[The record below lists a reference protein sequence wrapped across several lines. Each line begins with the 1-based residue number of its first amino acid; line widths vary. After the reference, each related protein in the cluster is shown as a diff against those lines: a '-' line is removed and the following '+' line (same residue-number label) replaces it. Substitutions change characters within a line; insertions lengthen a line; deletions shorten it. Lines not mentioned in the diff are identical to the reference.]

1 MMAEDATQC
10 PSRGVWQ
17 GPRVRLRAFEAED
30 WETYHAWN
38 MDDEQA
44 RNLDQIHLPQSAAT
58 ARQWAE
64 REAARGPDGDN
75 YRFVIENEHG
85 EVVGDL
91 STHDCDPRVGAF
103 SYGISIRPDQRGKG
117 YASEAIPLV
126 LRYYFQ
132 ERRYQKATV
141 TIFSFNEPSVRLH
154 ERLGFQLEGRIRR
167 TAYTAGAHHD
177 ALIYG
182 LTAEEF
188 AAWFAHPEPP
198 HLA

>member
-1 MMAEDATQC
+1 MTFEAAH
-10 PSRGVWQ
+10 SARRGMWQ
-17 GPRVRLRAFEAED
+17 GPRVRLRAFVAED

-38 MDDEQA
+38 VDDEQT
-44 RNLDQIHLPQSAAT
+44 RNLDQIHFPQSASA

-64 REAARGPDGDN
+64 REAVREPGGDN
-75 YRFVIENEHG
+75 FRFVIENEHG

-117 YASEAIPLV
+117 YAAEAIPLV
-126 LRYYFQ
+126 LRYYFL
-132 ERRYQKATV
+132 EKRYQKVTV

-154 ERLGFQLEGRIRR
+154 ERLGFQFEGRIRR
-167 TAYTAGAHHD
+167 TAYTGGAHHD

-182 LTAEEF
+182 MTVEEF
-188 AAWFAHPEPP
+188 AARPA
-198 HLA
+198 AQ

>member
-1 MMAEDATQC
+1 M
-10 PSRGVWQ
+10 WQ
-17 GPRVRLRAFEAED
+17 GPRVRLRAFVAED
-30 WETYHAWN
+30 GDLYHAWN
-38 MDDEQA
+38 VDDEQA
-44 RNLDQIHLPQSAAT
+44 RNLDQIHFPQSAAT

-64 REAARGPDGDN
+64 REATRERDGDN
-75 YRFVIENEHG
+75 FRFVIENEHG

-117 YASEAIPLV
+117 YAREAIPLM

-132 ERRYQKATV
+132 EKRYQKATV

-154 ERLGFQLEGRIRR
+154 EWLGFQLEGRIRR
-167 TAYTAGAHHD
+167 MTYTAGAHHD

-188 AAWFAHPEPP
+188 AERFAQP
-198 HLA
+198 

>member
-1 MMAEDATQC
+1 VTTDAGA
-10 PSRGVWQ
+10 GVPHNSWQ
-17 GPRVRLRAFEAED
+17 GPRVRLRAFTAED

-38 MDDEQA
+38 VDDEQT
-44 RNLDQIHLPQSAAT
+44 RNLDQIHFPQTAAA

-64 REAARGPDGDN
+64 REAVREPDGDN
-75 YRFVIENEHG
+75 FRFVIENEHG

-117 YASEAIPLV
+117 YAGEAIPLV
-126 LRYYFQ
+126 LRYYFM
-132 ERRYQKATV
+132 EKRYQKVTV
-141 TIFSFNEPSVRLH
+141 TIFSFNELSVRLH
-154 ERLGFQLEGRIRR
+154 ERLGFQFEGRIRR

-182 LTAEEF
+182 MTVEEF
-188 AAWFAHPEPP
+188 TERFVLP
-198 HLA
+198 

>member
-1 MMAEDATQC
+1 VTIDAATSA
-10 PSRGVWQ
+10 PRSLWQ
-17 GPRVRLRAFEAED
+17 GPRVRLRAFVAED

-38 MDDEQA
+38 VDDEQA
-44 RNLDQIHLPQSAAT
+44 RNLDQVHFPQSAAV

-64 REAARGPDGDN
+64 REAARGPEGDN
-75 YRFVIENEHG
+75 FRFVIENEHG

-126 LRYYFQ
+126 LRYYFA
-132 ERRYQKATV
+132 EKRYQKVTV
-141 TIFSFNEPSVRLH
+141 TIFSFNEPSARLH
-154 ERLGFQLEGRIRR
+154 ERLGFQLEGRLRR
-167 TAYTAGAHHD
+167 MTYTAGAHHD

-182 LTAEEF
+182 MTAEEF
-188 AAWFAHPEPP
+188 AARWG
-198 HLA
+198 